1 MASYPLVRLLEG
13 EDEGVDISQVVLQ
26 EVHQLVNIGLLE
38 QTFRIL
44 TDNKNLRKFKFQGIS

>member
-38 QTFRIL
+38 QTFRIF